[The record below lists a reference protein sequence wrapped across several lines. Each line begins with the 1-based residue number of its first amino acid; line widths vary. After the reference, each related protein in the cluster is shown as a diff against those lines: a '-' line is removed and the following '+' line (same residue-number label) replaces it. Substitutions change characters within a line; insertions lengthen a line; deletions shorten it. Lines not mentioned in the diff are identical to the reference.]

1 MVQPQTFFAPYLLQ
15 RSPYFPFGRAVSQN
29 LQPILSYT
37 VTVEQ
42 LNKLLGVAPDES
54 LSMGPGKTEDRYWF
68 IFRCSLT

>member
-29 LQPILSYT
+29 IQPILSYT
-37 VTVEQ
+37 VPVKQ
-42 LNKLLGVAPDES
+42 LGVAPDES
-54 LSMGPGKTEDRYWF
+54 SSMGPGKTADRDWF